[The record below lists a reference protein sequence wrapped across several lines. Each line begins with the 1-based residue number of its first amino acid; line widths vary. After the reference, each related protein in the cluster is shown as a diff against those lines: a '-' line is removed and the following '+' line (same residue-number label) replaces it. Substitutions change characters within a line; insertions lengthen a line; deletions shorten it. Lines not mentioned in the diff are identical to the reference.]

1 VVLMDV
7 QMPELDGVGAT
18 REIRALPPPKGNIPI
33 IALTANAMAGDE
45 KRYLE
50 AGMNAYVSKPIQPAE
65 LFAKLANMARP
76 VPADR
81 PDSATPLAG
90 TAITQAP
97 GRDEGEAIILDLEK
111 LAALRAVLPM
121 DSVCGLLDLF
131 VADTANYV
139 GRTLECAASDDLDG
153 VARNTHVII
162 STAGN
167 MGAAQL
173 SALARQLTE
182 ACHARDSRAVAGL
195 AKQLESAN
203 RATSHAVQ
211 LWLAEAVPGEDARP
225 RSAAS

>member
-1 VVLMDV
+1 MDV

-65 LFAKLANMARP
+65 LFAKLANLARP

-81 PDSATPLAG
+81 PD

-97 GRDEGEAIILDLEK
+97 GRDEDEAIILDLEK
-111 LAALRAVLPM
+111 LASLRAVLPM
-121 DSVCGLLDLF
+121 ESVCGLLDLF
-131 VADTANYV
+131 ITDTANYV

-167 MGAAQL
+167 MGATQL
-173 SALARQLTE
+173 SALARQMTQ
-182 ACHARDSRAVAGL
+182 ACHARDTRAVAGL

-203 RATSHAVQ
+203 RATTHAVR
-211 LWLAEAVPGEDARP
+211 LWLADAAPREDAPP
-225 RSAAS
+225 RSAVN